1 MKSVSTGCKSK
12 LFLTSSR
19 LAESSGDKAST
30 ADNEQWTMVT
40 VQRTV
45 GIGLWAVDS
54 GQWTVGSGQWAV
66 DSEKWA
72 VKRGSGQWV
81 VDNGHRAV
89 GSGQWA

>member
-19 LAESSGDKAST
+19 LAESSGDTAST
-30 ADNEQWTMVT
+30 VDNEQWTMVT

-54 GQWTVGSGQWAV
+54 GQWTVGSGHWAV
-66 DSEKWA
+66 DS
-72 VKRGSGQWV
+72 GQWT
-81 VDNGHRAV
+81 V
-89 GSGQWA
+89 GTGQ